1 MLENNYVEAMDKE
14 VYDMF
19 HNEDKKLQNLEEKV
33 YRLENSMNKILEIIK
48 IK

>member
-19 HNEDKKLQNLEEKV
+19 HNEDKKLQNLEERVSK
-33 YRLENSMNKILEIIK
+33 LENSINKILEVMNIK
-48 IK
+48 